1 MSDARRL
8 PEQHSAHALRGAILA
23 LFFFSAAVLLAELF
37 LLEHTETTAQLVPII
52 ATAVS
57 VPVLLAAWLR
67 PGRATLFLARLVML
81 ALLVVGMVGTYLH
94 YQANVEF
101 ELEMHPDR
109 SGWLLFWDA
118 LHGAMPALAP
128 GLMAQLGLL
137 GLAFTFMHPA
147 LRPGQTQTEEYE

>member
-1 MSDARRL
+1 MNGTSRPLEHPSAR
-8 PEQHSAHALRGAILA
+8 ALRAAILA

-52 ATAVS
+52 ATAAS
-57 VPVLLAAWLR
+57 VPVLIGAWLR
-67 PGRATLFLARLVML
+67 PGRGTLLLTRVFML
-81 ALLVVGMVGTYLH
+81 ALVVVGLVGTYLH

-109 SGWLLFWDA
+109 GGWLLFWDA

-147 LRPGQTQTEEYE
+147 LRPDQPSTEEQE